1 MKPILSF
8 SKFTRIFEGSEP
20 YDVLVQEFPEFSP
33 SLTLL
38 LSVLSTLSK
47 RITNK
52 SPEVLA
58 TILDEIKSTLKDT
71 FDAKNEE
78 IAGKQKEKLEEKF
91 LCFGR
96 QASGTDILFASVT
109 FKDIVAEI
117 KSRFSI
123 DINYKKVHMNN
134 SIKKIGIYEFFI
146 DLSENI
152 TVKMYLSVGRSV
164 ENAEAMIKEYTKI

>member
-1 MKPILSF
+1 MQKIKSKGKWKVILTKGVRKLGKKGDVVEVKHGYFRNYLANGLAVS
-8 SKFTRIFEGSEP
+8 
-20 YDVLVQEFPEFSP
+20 YDE
-33 SLTLL
+33 
-38 LSVLSTLSK
+38 K
-47 RITNK
+47 
-52 SPEVLA
+52 
-58 TILDEIKSTLKDT
+58 ILDEIKSTLKDT